1 MERGRIVQI
10 AIATIMVAVMIIGR
24 PVNYPDNAH
33 TLHGVPL
40 VWGTHQLI
48 TIAGP
53 VDTWIV
59 SLTNMA
65 LDLLIWVSLILIT
78 PYIEKMSKKK

>member
-10 AIATIMVAVMIIGR
+10 AIAAIMIAVMIIGR

-33 TLHGVPL
+33 TLHGFPL

-53 VDTWIV
+53 VDTWTV

-65 LDLLIWVSLILIT
+65 LDLLIWVSLIIIT